1 MNTILQDIIEH
12 HIWANDRLLAFCE
25 ELSPEQL
32 ALTVTGTFGGVEE
45 TLAHVAANE
54 EHYLQLIDSGGVA
67 TGIRSTIFRG
77 EVPREMGSI
86 RPVLAKTGKA
96 WRDVVRTCP
105 DNAMLHVEWEGK
117 NEQLPLS
124 DVVAQVVEHGA
135 EHRTHIRTILAT
147 HDIAR
152 EDDDGTTAPDL
163 TVWAWQDER
172 EAAS

>member
-12 HIWANDRLLAFCE
+12 HIWANDTLLAFCE

-32 ALTVTGTFGGVEE
+32 ALTVPGTFGCVEK

-54 EHYLQLIDSGGVA
+54 EHYLQLIDSGGVP
-67 TGIRSTIFRG
+67 TRIRSTIFRG

-105 DNAMLHVEWEGK
+105 DNVMLQVEWEGK
-117 NEQLPLS
+117 IEQLPLS
-124 DVVAQVVEHGA
+124 DIIAQVVEHGA

-147 HDIAR
+147 HGIAR
-152 EDDDGTTAPDL
+152 EDDDGTTKPDL
-163 TVWAWQDER
+163 SVWAWQDER